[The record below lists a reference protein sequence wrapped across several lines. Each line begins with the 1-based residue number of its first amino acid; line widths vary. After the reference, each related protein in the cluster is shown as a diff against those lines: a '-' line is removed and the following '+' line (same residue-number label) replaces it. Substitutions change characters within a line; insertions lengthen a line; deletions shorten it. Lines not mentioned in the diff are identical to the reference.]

1 MAGIETSIRL
11 QNQMTPVLNDIIS
24 AMNRMQ
30 SEIYK
35 IESASNA
42 AFDASNLKAAQSAI
56 SQANVQLR
64 QVEQEMNNFS
74 ENTKQA
80 AQEMNKFSENTK
92 QAAQETNNF
101 LGNTKKVAHSS
112 NTLLS
117 TLKKIAVTLGVIKGV
132 KVFVR
137 MSDDMALA
145 NSRLNLIKREG
156 ESVAEIN
163 KKIYESA
170 QRSRGDYMMTA
181 DAVSKLGTQ
190 AKNAFKN
197 TDEIIAFTEQLNKM
211 FVLSGTS
218 ASGIES
224 VMYNLT
230 QAMASG
236 LLRGQDLNAVISN
249 TPLIMEEVAKYMN
262 ISIGEIRNMAQEG
275 KLTADVVKNALLS
288 SAEETNNKFKD
299 MNMTFG
305 QIGVMIK
312 NTFVKNLAPALQA
325 FNELLNTQEFKNFI
339 EDVSIDVA
347 SLTFLIEELA
357 DIVMTLVGFIAGNSD
372 LIIGAVLGV
381 SAAYGAWILATE
393 VLTAEN
399 IALAKSFLTNPV
411 FIFAAAI
418 ALLTYNLA
426 QSYIA
431 AGKAKSMSE
440 AVGMALDAVA
450 RAVVGLTA
458 VVLALD
464 LAIKLLT
471 GTMLANPITLILVLI
486 AGVIYMIYRWVKAVG
501 GLRVAWAIGM
511 NAILTTGENAKL
523 GVRRITDGILNAI
536 GYMKIKG
543 SSIIQAFI
551 NFVINRINDL
561 IYLVNKIP
569 GIAIQKIQNVEF
581 AAQVKVKAEAERMAR
596 GKASKELE
604 NMYRKNQEER
614 AKNIE
619 ALQLETK
626 GKSEVNPMSD
636 MLAGLGDIQQSLDSI
651 GSDTG
656 KIKDSVAWDN
666 NSLTGLKDLMF
677 ARSVTGLSKEVR
689 LEVNNSFTGNISS
702 ELDLEELTEKANDKL
717 IKRLAIELNGGY

>member
-1 MAGIETSIRL
+1 
-11 QNQMTPVLNDIIS
+11 MTPVLNDIIS

-42 AFDASNLKAAQSAI
+42 AFDASNLKVAQSAI

-64 QVEQEMNNFS
+64 QAEQEMNNFS

-181 DAVSKLGTQ
+181 DAVSKLGTE

-312 NTFVKNLAPALQA
+312 NTFVKNLAPALQL
-325 FNELLNTQEFKNFI
+325 FNEMLNTEKFKIFVENIASGVSAIAIVVGEISGLLLGATNFLVENGKI
-339 EDVSIDVA
+339 AIVIFTAIGLVALASSTGVLSFGVASATSSAGVLQLSGATNIATGSIITFNKALLMCPLFWIPAVIITIIALIYIVIDQINKVKGTSISATGVILGALNTIFAVSLNLAVGLWNTLIIIGVSIWNHLAALGEFLANVFKHPVTAVKSLFADMANFVLGILKGIA
-347 SLTFLIEELA
+347 STIDAIFGSNLSEIVSGWAGAVESYRNEIQSKHDDYVTIERVNYDKFLMERKSYSDSYKSAYNFGKNLGSGLS
-357 DIVMTLVGFIAGNSD
+357 DKLNSD
-372 LIIGAVLGV
+372 LTGGF
-381 SAAYGAWILATE
+381 S
-393 VLTAEN
+393 N
-399 IALAKSFLTNPV
+399 S
-411 FIFAAAI
+411 
-418 ALLTYNLA
+418 
-426 QSYIA
+426 
-431 AGKAKSMSE
+431 SM
-440 AVGMALDAVA
+440 L
-450 RAVVGLTA
+450 
-458 VVLALD
+458 
-464 LAIKLLT
+464 
-471 GTMLANPITLILVLI
+471 
-486 AGVIYMIYRWVKAVG
+486 
-501 GLRVAWAIGM
+501 
-511 NAILTTGENAKL
+511 
-523 GVRRITDGILNAI
+523 DGINGLQ
-536 GYMKIKG
+536 GSLDDIKG
-543 SSIIQAFI
+543 
-551 NFVINRINDL
+551 
-561 IYLVNKIP
+561 
-569 GIAIQKIQNVEF
+569 
-581 AAQVKVKAEAERMAR
+581 
-596 GKASKELE
+596 
-604 NMYRKNQEER
+604 
-614 AKNIE
+614 
-619 ALQLETK
+619 
-626 GKSEVNPMSD
+626 
-636 MLAGLGDIQQSLDSI
+636 
-651 GSDTG
+651 DTG